1 MKAKNITPEQIRKQ
15 LVKVFGSAELSA
27 AYNSYNEHYTGL
39 CGWCGI
45 MSPESRP
52 AYIKTFGATV
62 VAEAEEGARADLA
75 ALKNEYERS
84 HWAEYKAEADE
95 HRAAGQPV
103 PALGA
108 YVWAS
113 CSWLKCDG
121 GQGYRDEIRARVE
134 MDGDPVRPVLVHV
147 EKVVTVAADELD
159 RGELAD
165 ELCAAETLPGGG
177 CYEDDERMQM
187 IAPYYLSY
195 CKVTAVTDGKRYYF
209 IDSEGFDYARYI
221 ALPDGWE
228 NMFADALQEERDR
241 EAACVAAQK
250 AETEAKHAAA
260 LRDYAARCDKWAHIM
275 QPVAA
280 LIEAATA
287 AKYGTPEYKAA
298 RRKLQAVRRSNILA
312 MCRAAFPEVKF
323 SVTQCKGWGEDWEL
337 TYTDGP
343 TVEAFESATD
353 LDLFATHHDTFD
365 GWDDSSDVVTVA
377 EDFSTFARDFMG
389 RDCGGGVR
397 IIRKMSDVTAAALKA
412 QVIAA
417 LPALVGGNSIHRDA
431 LTDDQR
437 KAVEKIVP
445 CAWGRVW
452 YHADGLARDIF
463 DVTDYYTAP
472 THSTPTGPDMGGKG
486 DQIEKAGTTP
496 DNVTDD
502 APADGLTLTDTPDG
516 VAVVGDSRTTYRNR
530 KAIKAHGA
538 TWNKIVGRWEATAPE
553 DVQRLR
559 DWFGVTADKAPSGA
573 IETQPATADPTA
585 A

>member
-1 MKAKNITPEQIRKQ
+1 MKAKNITPEQICEQ
-15 LVKVFGSAELSA
+15 LVKVFSSAEMSA
-27 AYNSYNEHYTGL
+27 QYNSVNEHYTGL

-45 MSPESRP
+45 MAPVSRP
-52 AYIKTFGATV
+52 AYIKYFGAAV
-62 VAEAEEGARADLA
+62 VAEAEEGARAALST
-75 ALKNEYERS
+75 LKNEYECS
-84 HWAEYKAEADE
+84 HWAAYKAEADK
-95 HRAAGQPV
+95 HRADGQPV

-113 CSWLKCDG
+113 CSWLKCDS

-134 MDGDPVRPVLVHV
+134 MEGDPVHPVLLHV
-147 EKVVTVAADELD
+147 EKVVTVTAAELD
-159 RGELAD
+159 RGALAD
-165 ELCAAETLPGGG
+165 ELCAAENMPGGG
-177 CYEDDERMQM
+177 FYEDDERLQM
-187 IAPYYLSY
+187 VAPYHLSY
-195 CKVTAVTDGKRYYF
+195 CRVTVATDGKRYYY
-209 IDSEGFDYARYI
+209 IDSEGFDYARYV
-221 ALPDGWE
+221 ALPDDWE
-228 NMFADALQEERDR
+228 TMFADALQEERDR
-241 EAACVAAQK
+241 EAARVAAQK

-260 LRDYAARCDKWAHIM
+260 LKEYAARCDKWAHIM

-280 LIEAATA
+280 LIEADKA

-312 MCRAAFPEVKF
+312 MCRAAFPGVKF

-389 RDCGGGVR
+389 RDCGGGVKVTR
-397 IIRKMSDVTAAALKA
+397 EMSDATAAALKA

-417 LPALVGGNSIHRDA
+417 LPALADGNSIHRDA
-431 LTDDQR
+431 LTDEQR
-437 KAVEKIVP
+437 EAIEKIVP
-445 CAWGRVW
+445 RDWGRIW
-452 YHADGLARDIF
+452 YHADSLARDIF
-463 DVTDYYTAP
+463 DITDYYTAP
-472 THSTPTGPDMGGKG
+472 THSTPTDPGKNEKGGCTK
-486 DQIEKAGTTP
+486 KAETTT
-496 DNVTDD
+496 DNATDD
-502 APADGLTLTDTPDG
+502 APAEGLTLTDTADG

-538 TWNKIVGRWEATAPE
+538 IWNKAAGRWEATAPE
-553 DVQRLR
+553 NVQRLR
-559 DWFGVTADKAPSGA
+559 DWFGLTVCDAPSD
-573 IETQPATADPTA
+573 ITA